1 VPGDGDEVC
10 GPRARAWA
18 EACDASSGVGK
29 VEAYRCPPGHVVL
42 SVTPQGGAP
51 VFVDASA
58 SGGMRR
64 VKDVGLSPI
73 GEFADFRAAPA
84 AVKEGYARVVAC
96 AEREPAVPVSE
107 PRGVTPVEARGAAT
121 APWCLLGAVVVAVVA
136 LGRWGAPRGAM
147 LRRAGGLV
155 LLGAAMLAVAL
166 LVPGASFFH
175 QNGHGPNWIGY
186 ALGQPCPY
194 GPGFAE
200 LFGWL
205 ARLRPERPE
214 ALVFAGNAVLA
225 ASGPLSAWIVARR
238 TGAPRAVA
246 WAVSAAVA
254 VNPLLQRMAFTES
267 YYVPYTALVLA
278 AGAVAL
284 SAPTLRSWSP
294 RFVLAQAAAGL
305 ALAQA
310 ARVHPVGWVA
320 VAVVPLAHLA
330 ARGGW
335 RRSVRHA
342 AVSLG
347 VVGAM
352 AALGAGASIV
362 ATLHG
367 GTGDQYVPQMHG
379 VLREDLR
386 ILRPVAAGVVL
397 LLVLAPAPRW
407 RQVARVLLAAV
418 TVVAAAM
425 GTSLLHIDVGWVH
438 AAHAQM
444 FLGPFVVAAVGLAM
458 PWLRGRKGRRI
469 AVGVVLALGVTN
481 AVVDARWAT
490 KLPTDALELRR
501 ALAWR
506 DHIPPGSRLVAV
518 ETSGIMSVQLPF
530 YGGTRGSPPVVRLD
544 TRDRPPDLASYGDQV
559 FYARTSLC
567 STGEARAWCDRLEW
581 SAYLEPVD
589 VVELPARPSTH
600 AVTYEGTTVRVGLYR
615 VTRGR

>member
-1 VPGDGDEVC
+1 
-10 GPRARAWA
+10 
-18 EACDASSGVGK
+18 
-29 VEAYRCPPGHVVL
+29 
-42 SVTPQGGAP
+42 
-51 VFVDASA
+51 
-58 SGGMRR
+58 MRR

-96 AEREPAVPVSE
+96 AERQAAIPVGE
-107 PRGVTPVEARGAAT
+107 PRGVTPAEAMGAAT
-121 APWCLLGAVVVAVVA
+121 APWCLGGAGVLAAVA
-136 LGRWGAPRGAM
+136 LGKRRAPRGAM

-175 QNGHGPNWIGY
+175 QNAHGPNWIGY

-205 ARLRPERPE
+205 ARPRPARPE
-214 ALVFAGNAVLA
+214 ALVFAGNALLA
-225 ASGPLSAWIVARR
+225 ASCPLSAWIVARR
-238 TGAPRAVA
+238 TGAPRALA
-246 WAVSAAVA
+246 WAVAAAIA
-254 VNPLLQRMAFTES
+254 VSPLLQRMAFTES
-267 YYVPYTALVLA
+267 YYVPCTALVLA
-278 AGAVAL
+278 AGAIAL
-284 SAPTLRSWSP
+284 SAPTLRAWSP

-305 ALAQA
+305 ALAQV

-320 VAVVPLAHLA
+320 VAVVPLMHLA
-330 ARGGW
+330 GRGGW
-335 RRSVRHA
+335 RRAAKHA
-342 AVSLG
+342 ALSLG

-352 AALGAGASIV
+352 VALGAGASTL

-386 ILRPVAAGVVL
+386 ILRPVVAGVVL
-397 LLVLAPAPRW
+397 LLALAPAPR
-407 RQVARVLLAAV
+407 RRHIARILLAAA
-418 TVVAAAM
+418 TVMGAAM
-425 GTSLLHIDVGWVH
+425 GTSLLHIDVDWVR

-444 FLGPFVVAAVGLAM
+444 FLGPFVVAAVALAM
-458 PWLRGRKGRRI
+458 PWLRGRRGRRV
-469 AVGVVLALGVTN
+469 AVAVVLALGATN

-490 KLPTDALELRR
+490 ELPTDALELRR

-506 DHIPPGSRLVAV
+506 EHIPPGSRLVAV
-518 ETSGIMSVQLPF
+518 ETSGIMSIQLPF
-530 YGGTRGSPPVVRLD
+530 YGGGRDGSSPLVRLD

-567 STGEARAWCDRLEW
+567 STEQARAWCDRLEW

-589 VVELPARPSTH
+589 VFELPARPSTH
-600 AVTYEGTTVRVGLYR
+600 AVEYEGTTLRVGLYR